1 MPSIRPSSD
10 LRNSYNQI
18 SEYCHHY
25 SEPVYITKNGKG
37 DLVVLDVETYEKL
50 IGRFEL
56 TILLDQG
63 LEAVKEKDY
72 KNADEFFNELD
83 GRYKNVKL

>member
-18 SEYCHHY
+18 SEYCHTY

-37 DLVVLDVETYEKL
+37 DLVVLDIATYEKL
-50 IGRFEL
+50 VGRLEL
-56 TILLDQG
+56 NALLDQG
-63 LEAVKEKDY
+63 LEAVEQKDY
-72 KNADEFFNELD
+72 KNADEFFDELE
-83 GRYKNVKL
+83 GRYRDVKL